1 MLLSGEIICKKIDI
15 QNMMIFY
22 FVTGIDWMQNESGTM
37 SIFNKYFQGFEVK
50 FHKMKKF
57 YFLLIGLL
65 AIGTISSG
73 QQAEALKKI
82 MHQYLK
88 PEGRNPVHS
97 MQIYLSNPESTFCDA
112 VGFSDGKSIPA
123 EKDNQFKIASI
134 TKMMTATVI
143 LQMQEEGRISI
154 EDPVSKYLGDVACVR
169 VGDLSNYQGKPYG
182 NSITLKQLLQH
193 RSGLADI
200 FTDASFRFYANEFL
214 HKQQEWNSEKLM
226 NQYYKYGLQKN
237 AHFVPDSGYYY
248 SDVNFFLLG
257 LIVEKVT
264 QQTLAQQFRVRIFKP
279 LSMKNSYFEYYEPA
293 VGNGKM
299 AHSFMGKLDI
309 TRRLNTSYDWA
320 GGGVVSTTSDLAL
333 FLNGLFEGKL
343 FKSAK
348 TLGKMTSTISHTSGT
363 GRIGYYGLGLFQY
376 NFNGDTYFG
385 HAGFWGS
392 LIAYCPAKK
401 ITFCGSIN
409 QVKPNFDTREFIALL
424 LKMFEEG
431 NHKK

>member
-1 MLLSGEIICKKIDI
+1 
-15 QNMMIFY
+15 
-22 FVTGIDWMQNESGTM
+22 M
-37 SIFNKYFQGFEVK
+37 SIFNKYFQEGEAK
-50 FHKMKKF
+50 FHKMKKY
-57 YFLLIGLL
+57 YFLLVGLL
-65 AIGTISSG
+65 VIGTICSG

-88 PEGRNPVHS
+88 PEGRNQVHS
-97 MQIYLSNPESTFCDA
+97 IQIYLSNPESTFCEA

-134 TKMMTATVI
+134 TKMMTVAVI
-143 LQMQEEGRISI
+143 LQMQEEGSLKI
-154 EDPVSKYLGDVACVR
+154 EDQVSRYLEDVPYVR
-169 VGDLSNYQGKPYG
+169 VNDLSYFKGKPYG
-182 NSITLKQLLQH
+182 NSITIRQLLQH

-200 FTDASFRFYANEFL
+200 FTDASFRFYANEFI
-214 HKQQEWNSEKLM
+214 HKRQEWDPERLM
-226 NQYYKYGLQKN
+226 KTYFKYGLQKE

-257 LIVEKVT
+257 LIVEKVA
-264 QQTLAQQFRVRIFKP
+264 QQTLAQQFRVRIFEP
-279 LSMKNSYFEYYEPA
+279 LSMKNSYFEYFEPL

-309 TRRLNTSYDWA
+309 TRKLNTSYDWA

-343 FKSAK
+343 FKNVK

-363 GRIGYYGLGLFQY
+363 GKVGFYGLGLFQY

-392 LIAYCPAKK
+392 LIAYCPAKR

-431 NHKK
+431 TYKK

>member
-1 MLLSGEIICKKIDI
+1 
-15 QNMMIFY
+15 
-22 FVTGIDWMQNESGTM
+22 
-37 SIFNKYFQGFEVK
+37 
-50 FHKMKKF
+50 MKR
-57 YFLLIGLL
+57 YCFLLVGLL
-65 AIGTISSG
+65 VIGTICSG
-73 QQAEALKKI
+73 QQAEALKKT

-97 MQIYLSNPESTFCDA
+97 MQIYLSNPEYSFCDA

-123 EKDNQFKIASI
+123 EKDNLFKIASI
-134 TKMMTATVI
+134 SKMMTATVI
-143 LQMQEEGRISI
+143 LQMQEEGILNIGDQASRYL
-154 EDPVSKYLGDVACVR
+154 EDVPYVR
-169 VGDLSNYQGKPYG
+169 VNDLSYFKGKPYG
-182 NSITLKQLLQH
+182 NSITIKQLLQH
-193 RSGLADI
+193 KSGLADI
-200 FTDASFRFYANEFL
+200 FTDASFRFYINEFI
-214 HKQQEWNSEKLM
+214 HKQQEWDPERLM
-226 NQYYKYGLQKN
+226 KRYYKYRLHKD

-257 LIVEKVT
+257 LIVEKVA
-264 QQTLAQQFRVRIFKP
+264 QQTLAQQFRVRIFEP
-279 LSMKNSYFEYYEPA
+279 LSMKNSYFEYFEPPA
-293 VGNGKM
+293 GNEKM
-299 AHSFMGKLDI
+299 AHSFFGKIDI
-309 TRRLNTSYDWA
+309 TKRLNTSYDWA
-320 GGGVVSTTSDLAL
+320 GGGVVSTTTDLAL

-348 TLGKMTSTISHTSGT
+348 TLEKMTSTISHTSGT
-363 GRIGYYGLGLFQY
+363 GRVGYYGLGLFQY

-409 QVKPNFDTREFIALL
+409 QVKPIFDTREFIALL